1 LTPSRTPLR
10 IGTRGSA
17 LALWQ
22 AERIRSLLAAGGYET
37 ERVEIKTTGDLAPE
51 TPLSQLGSR
60 ALFTKQIDDALLEGR
75 IDLAVHSLKDLPTQL
90 PSGIVIGAMGERE
103 DPSDA
108 LLSRGSTG
116 WEMIP
121 EGAVIGTSS
130 LRRRAQLLYARPDLQ
145 VADLRGNVDTRVS
158 KLDSNAG
165 WTAIVLAAAGL
176 VRLGLSHRITE
187 RMSPEVMLPAPGQG
201 ALAVT
206 VRSGDRSVAD
216 VVRRIVHDAATAMQ
230 VSAERAFLSRLE
242 GGCQVPI
249 AARAT
254 VKVTEAGRILRLHG
268 RVLTPDGST
277 MMEGRQAGPVAE
289 EADAA
294 LLGTTLAEQLLAD
307 GAGGLL
313 GAVRASAAP
322 AVTEP

>member
-1 LTPSRTPLR
+1 
-10 IGTRGSA
+10 
-17 LALWQ
+17 
-22 AERIRSLLAAGGYET
+22 
-37 ERVEIKTTGDLAPE
+37 
-51 TPLSQLGSR
+51 
-60 ALFTKQIDDALLEGR
+60 
-75 IDLAVHSLKDLPTQL
+75 
-90 PSGIVIGAMGERE
+90 
-103 DPSDA
+103 
-108 LLSRGSTG
+108 
-116 WEMIP
+116 
-121 EGAVIGTSS
+121 
-130 LRRRAQLLYARPDLQ
+130 

-176 VRLGLSHRITE
+176 VRLGLGNRITE

-206 VRSGDRSVAD
+206 VRSGDRSIAD
-216 VVRRIVHDAATAMQ
+216 VVGRIVHNAATALQ

-254 VKVTEAGRILRLHG
+254 VEVTEEGRVLRLHG
-268 RVLTPDGST
+268 RVLTPDGHT
-277 MMEGRQAGPVAE
+277 MMEGRQAGPVAK

-307 GAGGLL
+307 GAGALL
-313 GAVRASAAP
+313 GTVRAIAAP